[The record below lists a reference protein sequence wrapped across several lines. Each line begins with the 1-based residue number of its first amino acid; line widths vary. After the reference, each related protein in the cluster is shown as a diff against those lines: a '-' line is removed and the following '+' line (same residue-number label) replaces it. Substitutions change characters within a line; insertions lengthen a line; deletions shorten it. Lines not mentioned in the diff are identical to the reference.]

1 MTVQHLWY
9 NGIIHKA
16 NHSVPGEEPMFDNN
30 NPVCKMLDTIAVLCN
45 RAQFKDDQKIDTFG
59 DASESALLKF
69 VQQLR
74 DAAEWRNANQKLVEI
89 PFNSVNKFQV
99 SVHRQEGGVDKRHL
113 LVMKGAPERIVA
125 RCSFVYRYNEQ
136 SGKPEEVPITEEW
149 KKEFTEAYENLGG
162 RGERVLG
169 FAHCFLDEKRFPD
182 NYGYDPGQIEFT
194 INHTPYLLQFFTVQ
208 IKIK

>member
-1 MTVQHLWY
+1 ML
-9 NGIIHKA
+9 
-16 NHSVPGEEPMFDNN
+16 NN
-30 NPVCKMLDTIAVLCN
+30 IACLCN
-45 RAQFKDDQKIDTFG
+45 RAVFKDDNKKETIG
-59 DASESALLKF
+59 DASESALIKF

-74 DAAEWRNANQKLVEI
+74 DVNEWRNANQKLVEI

-113 LVMKGAPERIVA
+113 LVMKGAPERIAA

-136 SGKPEEVPITEEW
+136 SGKPQELPITEEW

-169 FAHCFLDEKRFPD
+169 FAFCFLDEEQFPD
-182 NYGYDPGQIEFT
+182 NYGYDPGETQFHPIITNLPCKKKELMVLVSQKMLQIL
-194 INHTPYLLQFFTVQ
+194 NLQIGRWIT
-208 IKIK
+208 